1 MGENG
6 AVVLLSDLELHQISI
21 NTKRKNGNTNKL
33 KELSMLRYIEM
44 LGAPGRRHLKKQCF
58 LSK

>member
-21 NTKRKNGNTNKL
+21 NTNRKNGKTNKL
-33 KELSMLRYIEM
+33 KELSMSRYIEM
-44 LGAPGRRHLKKQCF
+44 LGALVPQAAGI
-58 LSK
+58 